1 MRGAFPLAATA
12 CGLLLFAGADAQ
24 AARKEP
30 RSGVGPCRQG
40 TLALLRYLDE
50 KQQAS
55 GEYAHAYQVV
65 DTCGPVRKPTP
76 SKPVS
81 DPASCRDLALKM
93 LEEIEENRM
102 NRRAFVTVR
111 NDFAARCAPA
121 RGIAPKAPS

>member
-1 MRGAFPLAATA
+1 MRGPLPLAATA
-12 CGLLLFAGADAQ
+12 CVALLFAMVDAE

-50 KQQAS
+50 KQQAG

-65 DTCGPVRKPTP
+65 DTCGPVRKRAS

-81 DPASCRDLALKM
+81 DPAACRELVLKM

-111 NDFAARCAPA
+111 NDFAGRCAPA
-121 RGIAPKAPS
+121 PGIAPKAPS